1 MKVTLDKQIQLQS
14 AIVYLRF
21 EKDIKRK
28 DIQEYLNGK
37 RFDNSLIENRVKE
50 YLKNIKVYDEK
61 YQLTSLGNAIKES
74 GLLPTV
80 EEGKYQIWFTNGD
93 SYFGSKI
100 FYFKRVQPSRESND
114 EKLNL
119 RFDREGHFY
128 LPTENN
134 PFSNLKLLPIA
145 DYFGQNKNH
154 QDVIAMRWT
163 WDNLEKS
170 NYVFDGQ
177 LGKGENQIK
186 FKATPVLCNEDLRS
200 KIEELLSNWDKKN
213 ERFRVPF
220 NEISDQCKNSFED
233 NHQTKW
239 KDFQV
244 QFQNLPLMPYN
255 LEDAKKWRNWLLTE
269 TLRREY
275 LNPSDFESSVLD
287 TNEKDAFKSY
297 INSLDSPKPETFSN
311 TIKKDTL
318 AFWHLN
324 APLDLNPNTIAK
336 LASKPIELK
345 EGQKISF
352 KELASKLNFASI
364 NEISVFAYYDRYVV
378 REHQQKAVAAFFQSA
393 ECKNKI
399 LITDT
404 SPKENS
410 SDFIQKQRPEIKL
423 KDCKT
428 IFKNRPAHDRYL
440 IIGNMDEIQI
450 WNISNSIDYITFSDR
465 NIDANTFGTIRQ
477 SVVFTPVS
485 KELLNKE
492 LLNFL
497 ENEMKNGK

>member
-37 RFDNSLIENRVKE
+37 RFDNPLIENRIKE

-61 YQLTSLGNAIKES
+61 YQLTTLGNTVKES
-74 GLLPTV
+74 GMLPTV
-80 EEGKYQIWFTNGD
+80 EEGKYQIWFTNRD
-93 SYFGSKI
+93 SYFGNKI

-114 EKLNL
+114 ERLNL
-119 RFDREGHFY
+119 ILDSDGHFY
-128 LPTENN
+128 LPTESN
-134 PFSNLKLLPIA
+134 PFSNLKLLPIT
-145 DYFGQNKNH
+145 DYFGQKKDH
-154 QDVIAMRWT
+154 QDVIDLHWT

-170 NYVFDGQ
+170 YFVFDGQ

-186 FKATPVLCNEDLRS
+186 FKATPIPCQEDLKS
-200 KIEELLSNWDKKN
+200 KMEELLPDWDKKN
-213 ERFRVPF
+213 ERLRIPF
-220 NEISDQCKNSFED
+220 NKISDQSKNSFEG

-244 QFQNLPLMPYN
+244 QFQNVPLMPYN

-269 TLRREY
+269 SLRKKY
-275 LNPSDFESSVLD
+275 LNPSDFESLVLD

-297 INSLDSPKPETFSN
+297 INSLDAPKPETFSN

-324 APLDLNPNTIAK
+324 APLDLNPNTKTK

-345 EGQKISF
+345 EGQKLSF
-352 KELASKLNFASI
+352 KELAGKLDFESMNGVSI
-364 NEISVFAYYDRYVV
+364 FVYYDRYIV
-378 REHQQKAVAAFFQSA
+378 REHQQKAVAAFLESVK
-393 ECKNKI
+393 CRNKI
-399 LITDT
+399 VITDT
-404 SPKENS
+404 LPKENS
-410 SDFIQKQRPEIKL
+410 SDFIQKRKPEIKL
-423 KDCKT
+423 KDFKT

-440 IIGNMDEIQI
+440 VIGNMDEIQI

-485 KELLNKE
+485 KELLNEE